1 MKNIVAYI
9 IISLTLFS
17 CATTVTTRA
26 QRTQYATCKK
36 VLVKHEKSLRNILKD
51 NDTASLFM
59 EDILS
64 LDLRGI
70 VKKYNIK
77 KNEVDAT
84 VEVIC
89 MTSDIFST
97 LDNAETTMREHM
109 EKQDRRNGGKLHK

>member
-1 MKNIVAYI
+1 MKRLFIYI
-9 IISLTLFS
+9 TVSLTLFS
-17 CATTVTTRA
+17 CASTVTTRA
-26 QRTQYATCKK
+26 QRDQFATCKK

-59 EDILS
+59 EDILT

-77 KNEVDAT
+77 KEEVDAT

-89 MTSDIFST
+89 MTSDVFSA
-97 LDNAETTMREHM
+97 LDGVETTMRQHM
-109 EKQDRRNGGKLHK
+109 EEQDRKATGKLHK